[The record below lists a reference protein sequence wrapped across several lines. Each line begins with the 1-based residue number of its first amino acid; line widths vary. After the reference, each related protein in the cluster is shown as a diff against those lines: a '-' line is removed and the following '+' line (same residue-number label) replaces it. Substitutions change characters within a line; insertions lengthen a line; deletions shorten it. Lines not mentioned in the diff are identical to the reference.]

1 MYYVCVCMC
10 CTYVSVRVCI
20 YMYVTINQS
29 INYLEDSVFNGGEY
43 SDYEMS
49 EFHITTNIEH
59 WLDGPYAIY
68 IDKFKK
74 HGYDDTTFL
83 LGLKEQE
90 LIDMGIDNRG
100 HRKKILV
107 EVDRLPP
114 EEIEQDVPVSV
125 YSVLETYKYISVIAE
140 LHNI

>member
-1 MYYVCVCMC
+1 
-10 CTYVSVRVCI
+10 
-20 YMYVTINQS
+20 MYVTINQS

-43 SDYEMS
+43 SDSEMS

-74 HGYDDTTFL
+74 NGYDDTTFL

-114 EEIEQDVPVSV
+114 EEIEQDVPVSL
-125 YSVLETYKYISVIAE
+125 YSVLENLQIYICYCRIA
-140 LHNI
+140 